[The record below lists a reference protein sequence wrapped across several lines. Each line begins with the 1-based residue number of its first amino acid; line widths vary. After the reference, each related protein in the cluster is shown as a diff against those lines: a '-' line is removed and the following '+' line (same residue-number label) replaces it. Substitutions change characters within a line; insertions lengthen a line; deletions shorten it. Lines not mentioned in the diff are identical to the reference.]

1 MPSASTRLGTALPL
15 FGLLGWVAGAL
26 ALWVVGRQRQWS
38 PGELVLAGAVW
49 ALALAVLAREPVR
62 NLFGPVF
69 WYELTRVGRRFATF
83 LFRFLYV
90 AAVCALLTLMYISWR
105 DEVRWSSG
113 SGLIAPSKLSEF
125 AAGFY
130 QVFAMVQYGAVLL
143 LTPAYVAGAITDEKE
158 RKTIDYLF
166 TTDLANR
173 EIVFGKLAARVAAV
187 VFFVLAGLPVIAFLQ
202 LFGGIDP
209 DLALA
214 GTAASLVTV
223 VGLAAVAVAL
233 SAAMRRS
240 REAILGAYGLLLL
253 YLFLSAI
260 VAGIMQGLSRDG
272 YTQFHLLDWEFD
284 FADATDWL
292 AAGNAVYSLPMATRG
307 GSNFDPNVITPLLGR
322 YAVFWA
328 VVSILAIAWAVTRL
342 RRVTLNQ
349 SYGESRSR
357 KAVVR
362 HAANRPAMGNTPLVW
377 REVFAADRRVG
388 CFGWLFRFVIVGL
401 AAVIPLWG
409 AYMVFFRDRWSGY
422 NPTFSQQWQDYSEGM
437 NVWVRVS
444 TGVLTFLI
452 CFGAAMRGANAVAG
466 EKDRDTWVSL
476 CTTPVSVGEF
486 LFAKWLGAVLS
497 MRFALWVLVGIWAVG
512 LALGSVYWFM
522 LPVTAL
528 FLAVFASAF
537 ALAGIWCSISART
550 ALVANI
556 RAFFLTVF
564 LSGGFWLLLIMCC
577 GIPLSMSRPGGKVM
591 ENLVVIPLAA
601 TPPVMT
607 GFAPIGSFE
616 KWNGKG
622 LGPFHPEQTEIGPCA
637 PVFGLIVWVAITA
650 VLYLR
655 VRARLEREMNRGLIR
670 PDERG
675 YVPRPR
681 ARPVRVEE
689 DVSDDVPDYDP
700 RRGYQARSDGDAD
713 EIP

>member
-1 MPSASTRLGTALPL
+1 MPPSPSRFGTALPWL
-15 FGLLGWVAGAL
+15 GLLGWVAGAV

-38 PGELVLAGAVW
+38 PGELVLAGSVW
-49 ALALAVLAREPVR
+49 LLALAVVAREPVR

-69 WYELTRVGRRFATF
+69 WYELTRVGRRFVTF

-90 AAVCALLTLMYISWR
+90 AAVCGLLFLMYLAWR
-105 DEVRWSSG
+105 DEVQWSSG

-125 AAGFY
+125 AADFFHL
-130 QVFAMVQYGAVLL
+130 FAVVQYGAVLL

-214 GTAASLVTV
+214 ATAASLITV

-233 SAAMRRS
+233 SAAMKRS
-240 REAILGAYGLLLL
+240 REAILAAYGLLLL
-253 YLFLSAI
+253 YLFLSAV
-260 VAGIMQGLSRDG
+260 VAGIMQGLSRQG
-272 YTQFHLLDWEFD
+272 YTTVHVLDWTFD
-284 FADATDWL
+284 FADVTDWL
-292 AAGNAVYSLPMATRG
+292 AAGNAVYSLPMATKFT
-307 GSNFDPNVITPLLGR
+307 NFDPGVITPLLGR
-322 YAVFWA
+322 YALFWA
-328 VVSILAIAWAVTRL
+328 VVSVLAIGWAVTRL
-342 RRVTLNQ
+342 RRATLHQ
-349 SYGESRSR
+349 RYGESRGKKSVAR
-357 KAVVR
+357 Q
-362 HAANRPAMGNTPLVW
+362 AANRPAMGDTPLVW

-388 CFGWLFRFVIVGL
+388 CFGWLFRVVIVGL
-401 AAVIPLWG
+401 AAVVPVWV
-409 AYMVFFRDRWSGY
+409 AYLVFVSDRPWYRGTFAAQWRDYTDAMSG
-422 NPTFSQQWQDYSEGM
+422 
-437 NVWVRVS
+437 WVRVS
-444 TGVLTFLI
+444 TGVLTFLV
-452 CFGAAMRGANAVAG
+452 CFGAAMRGAGAVAG

-512 LALGSVYWFM
+512 LALGSVYWFA
-522 LPVTAL
+522 LPVAAL

-550 ALVANI
+550 ALVANV

-564 LSGGFWLLLIMCC
+564 LSGGFWLPLLMCC
-577 GIPLSMSRPGGKVM
+577 GIPLGMMRVGNEVEK
-591 ENLVVIPLAA
+591 NLIILPIAA
-601 TPPVMT
+601 TPPLIT

-616 KWNGKG
+616 KWEGKG
-622 LGPFHPEQTEIGPCA
+622 PLIFHPEATEVGPCA
-637 PVFGLIVWVAITA
+637 PVFGLFIWMAFTA

-655 VRARLEREMNRGLIR
+655 VRARLEREMNRGLVL

-681 ARPVRVEE
+681 ARRVTPAADPDEAP
-689 DVSDDVPDYDP
+689 DDYSPDDP
-700 RRGYQARSDGDAD
+700 RMQ
-713 EIP
+713 P

>member
-1 MPSASTRLGTALPL
+1 MPSATSRLGTALPL
-15 FGLLGWVAGAL
+15 LGLLGWAAGAVV
-26 ALWVVGRQRQWS
+26 LWVVGRQRQWS
-38 PGELVLAGAVW
+38 PGELVLAGSVW
-49 ALALAVLAREPVR
+49 LAALAVVAREPVR

-69 WYELTRVGRRFATF
+69 WYELTRVGRRFVTF

-90 AAVCALLTLMYISWR
+90 AAVCGQLFLMYLAWR
-105 DEVRWSSG
+105 EEVRWSSG
-113 SGLIAPSKLSEF
+113 YELIAPSKLSEF
-125 AAGFY
+125 AADFFRL
-130 QVFAMVQYGAVLL
+130 FAVVQYGAVLL

-214 GTAASLVTV
+214 ATTASLITV

-233 SAAMRRS
+233 SAAMKRS
-240 REAILGAYGLLLL
+240 REAILAAYGLLLL
-253 YLFLSAI
+253 YLFLSAV
-260 VAGIMQGLSRDG
+260 VAGIMRGLSRGG
-272 YTQFHLLDWEFD
+272 YTTVHVLDWTFD

-292 AAGNAVYSLPMATRG
+292 AAGNAVYALPLATRFT
-307 GSNFDPNVITPLLGR
+307 NFDPNIITPLLGR

-328 VVSILAIAWAVTRL
+328 VVSVLAIGWAVTRL
-342 RRVTLNQ
+342 RRVTLKQ
-349 SYGESRSR
+349 SYGESQNR
-357 KAVVR
+357 KAVIR
-362 HAANRPAMGNTPLVW
+362 HAANRPAMGNTPLMW

-401 AAVIPLWG
+401 AAVIPLWV
-409 AYMVFFRDRWSGY
+409 AYLVFISDRPWSSRSF
-422 NPTFSQQWQDYSEGM
+422 TEQWKDYAEAM
-437 NVWVRVS
+437 NLWVRIS

-452 CFGAAMRGANAVAG
+452 CFGAAMRGASAVAG

-486 LFAKWLGAVLS
+486 LFAKWLGAILS

-512 LALGSVYWFM
+512 LALGSVYWFA
-522 LPVTAL
+522 LAVTGG

-556 RAFFLTVF
+556 RTFFLTVF
-564 LSGGFWLLLIMCC
+564 LSGGFWLVILFCC
-577 GIPLSMSRPGGKVM
+577 VFPMSFGGGGREVANLFVLPLG
-591 ENLVVIPLAA
+591 A
-601 TPPVMT
+601 TPPVVT
-607 GFAPIGSFE
+607 GLLPIGSFE
-616 KWNGKG
+616 KYNEMGP
-622 LGPFHPEQTEIGPCA
+622 GPFHPETITTGPCA
-637 PVFGLIVWVAITA
+637 PVFGLFVWVAITA

-655 VRARLEREMNRGLIR
+655 VRARLEREMNRGLIL
-670 PDERG
+670 PDERR
-675 YVPRPR
+675 YVPHPQAGR
-681 ARPVRVEE
+681 VRVKE
-689 DVSDDVPDYDP
+689 DVSGDVPDYDP
-700 RRGYQARSDGDAD
+700 RRGYQARPDRDAD
-713 EIP
+713 EVP